1 MQRVIFL
8 TEHQLGNHPETSL
21 PISAS
26 ASGRLRVIQ
35 PARGLSD
42 LNKGI
47 EIRIHNPTAPFQEIS
62 RGVCRNTVFIVSK
75 MYREAS
81 LEVLKALKTQTP
93 AFFIGD
99 FCDNYFTSGDHYE
112 AQHQILHQIDAAFV
126 NSYEML
132 GALRAA
138 GYVKSARIVTEGVD
152 SVRGI
157 PRVLPRDGLIRLLAY
172 GNRLVCSHLEKW
184 FTGLSTF
191 AVAVRP
197 LHLEIVTRL
206 DSEVLRWY
214 RNVTKRF
221 DQRFSISMTQWNE
234 VAMEHAFLRA
244 DIALIPS
251 DYSEFNRTKSAN
263 RLHDALFAG
272 IPAICFP
279 IEAYVPHYMGVE
291 VGEDVYSLLSYCIK
305 NRNQIREQIF
315 AFQDLLARENDSKE
329 IGRKWYQAIE
339 TTLQLQGQPVG
350 EVRKSSILFSGIEDS
365 EIARESLLVAD
376 KNQLIPRNS
385 LQPLSSTFASF
396 LEISANTYATKV
408 NVLLNSDGILFDS
421 ASWRMISSQEI
432 EDFGLTSLFQYPKSE
447 AELEFSSASAKL
459 SSALSKLGYL
469 RQDML
474 STVCGIAFQ
483 LSFSRA
489 WLSID
494 GWYFWYLA
502 EQFYRST
509 ESIFGLSAQGLD
521 TASKEVVA
529 FLLLAQHLLIARQR
543 KSTALIVKVG
553 A

>member
-1 MQRVIFL
+1 M
-8 TEHQLGNHPETSL
+8 
-21 PISAS
+21 
-26 ASGRLRVIQ
+26 
-35 PARGLSD
+35 
-42 LNKGI
+42 
-47 EIRIHNPTAPFQEIS
+47 
-62 RGVCRNTVFIVSK
+62 
-75 MYREAS
+75 
-81 LEVLKALKTQTP
+81 
-93 AFFIGD
+93 
-99 FCDNYFTSGDHYE
+99 
-112 AQHQILHQIDAAFV
+112 
-126 NSYEML
+126 
-132 GALRAA
+132 
-138 GYVKSARIVTEGVD
+138 
-152 SVRGI
+152 
-157 PRVLPRDGLIRLLAY
+157 
-172 GNRLVCSHLEKW
+172 
-184 FTGLSTF
+184 
-191 AVAVRP
+191 
-197 LHLEIVTRL
+197 
-206 DSEVLRWY
+206 
-214 RNVTKRF
+214 
-221 DQRFSISMTQWNE
+221 
-234 VAMEHAFLRA
+234 
-244 DIALIPS
+244 
-251 DYSEFNRTKSAN
+251 
-263 RLHDALFAG
+263 
-272 IPAICFP
+272 
-279 IEAYVPHYMGVE
+279 
-291 VGEDVYSLLSYCIK
+291 
-305 NRNQIREQIF
+305 
-315 AFQDLLARENDSKE
+315 LARENDSKE

-396 LEISANTYATKV
+396 LEISANSYATKV

-483 LSFSRA
+483 LSFSRT